1 MLWLILGFSWLASVI
16 LILSLLGVVRERE
29 NESAISNSLQSC
41 WPSSFRITDGTL
53 AGMPGVDPSRR
64 VA

>member
-1 MLWLILGFSWLASVI
+1 MLWLILGFCWLASVA

-29 NESAISNSLQSC
+29 NESVAGASIQSA
-41 WPSSFRITDGTL
+41 WPSSLRISDGRMSV
-53 AGMPGVDPSRR
+53 GPRVGPSRR

>member
-1 MLWLILGFSWLASVI
+1 MLWLILGFSWLASVV

-29 NESAISNSLQSC
+29 NESLAGASIESA
-41 WPSSFRITDGTL
+41 WPSSLRISDGRMSVK
-53 AGMPGVDPSRR
+53 APVRPSRR

>member
-1 MLWLILGFSWLASVI
+1 MLWLILGFSWLASVV

-29 NESAISNSLQSC
+29 NESLSNASVQSAV
-41 WPSSFRITDGTL
+41 PSSFRISGGKL
-53 AGMPGVDPSRR
+53 SVNPSRR